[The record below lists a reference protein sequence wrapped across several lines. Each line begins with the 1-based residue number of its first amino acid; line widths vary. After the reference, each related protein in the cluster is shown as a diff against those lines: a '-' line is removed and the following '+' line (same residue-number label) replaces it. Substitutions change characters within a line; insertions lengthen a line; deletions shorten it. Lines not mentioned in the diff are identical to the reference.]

1 MTIKNE
7 EELAGMREA
16 GLVVQRML
24 KAMRQ
29 AVRPGVTTAELDQVG
44 ADVMRQH
51 GAQSA
56 PALVYNFPG
65 TSCIS
70 VNNEAVHGVP
80 KQRTLHDGDLV
91 KLDVTIEKNGFMADA
106 CITVP
111 VGAVSKEKQR
121 LMACAQHAFELALLV
136 ARSGNPVS
144 EIGRVVEQEVNRCGF
159 SVIRDLTGHG
169 IGRTIHEQPSVPNYP
184 DPRANQKLIAGM
196 VITVEPIIAAGSGK
210 SYIARDG
217 WTVQTTDG
225 SASAHYEHTLMI
237 TDAEPIILTAGERVT

>member
-1 MTIKNE
+1 MTIKSE

-16 GLVVQRML
+16 GSVVQRML

-44 ADVMRQH
+44 ANVMRQH

-56 PALVYNFPG
+56 PASVYNFPG

-80 KQRTLHDGDLV
+80 KRRQLHDGDLV

-121 LMACAQHAFELALLV
+121 LMACAQQAFELALLY
-136 ARSGNPVS
+136 
-144 EIGRVVEQEVNRCGF
+144 
-159 SVIRDLTGHG
+159 IR
-169 IGRTIHEQPSVPNYP
+169 
-184 DPRANQKLIAGM
+184 A
-196 VITVEPIIAAGSGK
+196 
-210 SYIARDG
+210 
-217 WTVQTTDG
+217 
-225 SASAHYEHTLMI
+225 
-237 TDAEPIILTAGERVT
+237 